1 MKPSIFVLP
10 VALLLTG
17 CVSFM
22 RTPPDLAYIQ
32 RDRVNSGK
40 VSIRSFELL
49 RLDGEVLVVGE
60 VGRLSN
66 YYDTSKTHL
75 DVILYAA
82 DGTVVRSTPA
92 AFFPPKIDRGHRFPG
107 RASFR
112 LRLEPLPPNVARV
125 EVRAHDGEHPAS

>member
-66 YYDTSKTHL
+66 YYD
-75 DVILYAA
+75 
-82 DGTVVRSTPA
+82 
-92 AFFPPKIDRGHRFPG
+92 KIDLKQGQ
-107 RASFR
+107 AKV
-112 LRLEPLPPNVARV
+112 LPTTL
-125 EVRAHDGEHPAS
+125 SSC